1 MEVSIP
7 ATSIAGMTRTLNN
20 SDGPEFIKPSPCGEL
35 PCGSSIIPPKR
46 LYSCTVFDCRAKQF
60 YLTAERE
67 IKGILLRF
75 IG

>member
-35 PCGSSIIPPKR
+35 PLWFEYYTPKTIV
-46 LYSCTVFDCRAKQF
+46 LMYG
-60 YLTAERE
+60 L
-67 IKGILLRF
+67 
-75 IG
+75 